1 MSPFD
6 RIWEE
11 EVLKPNRERIKT
23 MMRHLIDETWKHCTE
38 SETVPST
45 ETADMLIEKT
55 IRKFG

>member
-1 MSPFD
+1 MSAFD

-11 EVLKPNRERIKT
+11 EVLKPKRERIKK
-23 MMRHLIDETWKHCTE
+23 MMRHLVDETWKHCTE
-38 SETVPST
+38 SETVSST